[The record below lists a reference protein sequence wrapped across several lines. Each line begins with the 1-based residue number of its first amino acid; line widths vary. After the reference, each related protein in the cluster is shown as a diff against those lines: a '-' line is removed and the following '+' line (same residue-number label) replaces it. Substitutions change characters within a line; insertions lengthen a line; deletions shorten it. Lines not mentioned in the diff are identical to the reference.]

1 MDKSKIIS
9 VRLSNAELETIQKFQ
24 KKYKIKSMNDFF
36 RASSSILILSLDSLA
51 KLRSSKELNSIVDN
65 FQKDFKDELEKVP
78 ETKAKLKGKYEF
90 MENSILP
97 KFEQEIDKGIEQLA
111 PFTQERSA
119 GRPPNPK
126 AEPGRPK
133 EQEYRK

>member
-36 RASSSILILSLDSLA
+36 RASSSIFILSLDSLV
-51 KLRSSKELNSIVDN
+51 KLASSKELNSIVDN

-78 ETKAKLKGKYEF
+78 ETKAKLKGKIRVYG
-90 MENSILP
+90 
-97 KFEQEIDKGIEQLA
+97 KFN
-111 PFTQERSA
+111 FT
-119 GRPPNPK
+119 K
-126 AEPGRPK
+126 I
-133 EQEYRK
+133 